1 MKPKAAKQEAAP
13 IVEYTHR
20 VAIVTGG
27 TRGIGLGIS
36 QALLEKGMHVLA
48 IYRSSREEALEA
60 ENMLAQVAR
69 KAGAELRVV
78 QGDVGSKTEAER
90 LVNLAGETWGRV
102 DVLVNNA
109 GIFDF
114 SFLEEMTEEFFDHI
128 IRVNLKSMV
137 FAMQAV
143 LPWMKRN
150 RYGRIVNA
158 TSISGQL
165 ADVGLTAYACSK
177 AGVNQLTRVCSGELA
192 PYGITVNAYAP
203 GIIHTGMTDAMIRER
218 GDRQVKQIPAGYF
231 GRPEDVAALVAFLCS
246 EESAYVTGEIIG
258 VDGGMMKVQNPGRAY
273 EFAATRE
280 DSSK

>member
-1 MKPKAAKQEAAP
+1 MKSDKSLQSDK
-13 IVEYTHR
+13 VRR

-36 QALLEKGMHVLA
+36 QALLENGMYVLA
-48 IYRSSREEALEA
+48 IYRSNREEALEA
-60 ENMLAQVAR
+60 ESKLSRAACQ
-69 KAGAELRVV
+69 AGAEFRVM
-78 QGDVGSKTEAER
+78 QGDVSRKAEAER

-114 SFLEEMTEEFFDHI
+114 SFLEEMTEEFFDNI

-137 FAMQAV
+137 FTMQSAI
-143 LPWMKRN
+143 PWMKQN
-150 RYGRIVNA
+150 HYGRIVNA

-203 GIIHTGMTDAMIRER
+203 GIIHTRMTDAMIRER
-218 GDRQVKQIPAGYF
+218 GDKQVRQIPAGCF

-246 EESAYVTGEIIG
+246 EESAYVTGEVIG
-258 VDGGMMKVQNPGRAY
+258 VDGGMMKVQNPERAY
-273 EFAATRE
+273 EYA
-280 DSSK
+280 SSRNGSCMSGEST